1 MPDLARNPSPPS
13 PPVPVRLLA
22 PLKVRPSINR
32 VPVDWAFRAPGS
44 IGANTAAARRSRRD
58 TDSTIG
64 RIPGSILFMGHVGID
79 EMMSS
84 NVTHGDA
91 WENNH
96 QSGMSVIMG
105 QCTEAPICK
114 IKMVVFVLRS
124 HLVGSQKTEACRF
137 FVMVV
142 GRK

>member
-58 TDSTIG
+58 PDSIIG

-84 NVTHGDA
+84 NVNLGDA
-91 WENNH
+91 WEHNH
-96 QSGMSVIMG
+96 QTGFSVIIG
-105 QCTEAPICK
+105 QCAEAHICK
-114 IKMVVFVLRS
+114 HTRVVWVL
-124 HLVGSQKTEACRF
+124 GSPSW
-137 FVMVV
+137 
-142 GRK
+142 GRPQQAAIRRLRRV